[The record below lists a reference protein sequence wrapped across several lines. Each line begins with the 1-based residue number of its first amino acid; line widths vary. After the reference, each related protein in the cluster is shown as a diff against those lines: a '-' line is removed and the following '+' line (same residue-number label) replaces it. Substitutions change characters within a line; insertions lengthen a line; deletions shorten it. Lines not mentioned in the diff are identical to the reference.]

1 MEQSDLL
8 RFAVTALERLAVPYL
23 ITGSTATIA
32 FGEPRFTNDIDIVVD
47 LRPQHVARFYQ
58 SFPAPEFYC
67 SEPAIR
73 DAMQHATQFNVLHP
87 ATGLKIDFMLH
98 QDTTFD
104 RSRFTRG
111 LRIKPAADYDAMF
124 ASPEDVIIKKM
135 DYYKLGGSEKHLRD
149 ITGVLK
155 VSGPRIDH
163 AYISGWAA
171 RMGLEEIW
179 NAILARIKTAQDPA
193 S

>member
-47 LRPQHVARFYQ
+47 LRPQHVARFCQ
-58 SFPAPEFYC
+58 SFPAPEFYS

-73 DAMQHATQFNVLHP
+73 DAMKNATQFNVLHP
-87 ATGLKIDFMLH
+87 ATGLKIDFMVY
-98 QDTTFD
+98 QDTAFD
-104 RSRFTRG
+104 RSRFKRG

-124 ASPEDVIIKKM
+124 AAPEDVIIKKM
-135 DYYKLGGSEKHLRD
+135 EYYKMGGSEKHLRD
-149 ITGVLK
+149 ITGVLR
-155 VSGPRIDH
+155 VSGDRIDH
-163 AYISGWAA
+163 AYVSDWTE
-171 RMGLEEIW
+171 RLGLEEIW
-179 NAILARIKTAQDPA
+179 NAILARIRSAENPP